1 MGKPHEVVKLDARKE
16 VEHAYPSHDKL
27 RCYFNPVPP
36 TSLEVPS
43 PFRPRPS
50 TSSFYTTL
58 ERRLCLCLC
67 GFGASP

>member
-36 TSLEVPS
+36 TSLEVPAIQ
-43 PFRPRPS
+43 
-50 TSSFYTTL
+50 TTTL
-58 ERRLCLCLC
+58 RLFCIPRWSSGCVC
-67 GFGASP
+67 VWFWR